1 MPFRPVVD
9 LLVVRLL
16 TPEDTL
22 EAQHRRTLFNCLNLD
37 VLSGQHHSLSYA
49 VEREVQSLGR
59 SFEAKEARLL
69 LPKLLESAQHE
80 YEQIYAD
87 ARVF

>member
-1 MPFRPVVD
+1 MPFRPVID

-37 VLSGQHHSLSYA
+37 VLSGQQHHSLSYA

-80 YEQIYAD
+80 YE
-87 ARVF
+87 